1 MNSLSLYNIPNK
13 FAELMDKVQN
23 GEITEEE
30 YNELGEELALELQNK
45 SANII
50 GYTQNKESL
59 IEAIEVQIKRLQ
71 ELKKSEQ
78 NSLDKFKQYVK
89 ENMEKL
95 GIEKI

>member
-50 GYTQNKESL
+50 GYTQNKEYGIRSS
-59 IEAIEVQIKRLQ
+59 I
-71 ELKKSEQ
+71 LKVFIAHFTKYTILSPTNQ
-78 NSLDKFKQYVK
+78 
-89 ENMEKL
+89 
-95 GIEKI
+95 